1 MKKQLPSELPLP
13 KTGIEGLK
21 ENWRSDLS
29 AGFAV
34 FLTALPLCLAIAL
47 ASGFPPGSG
56 IITAIIG
63 GLLISR
69 INGSFITIN
78 GPTAGLIVVIF
89 AAVQNLGE
97 GDVIAGYRYTLAA
110 IVIAS
115 GLQILMGLCKAGR
128 LSSFFP
134 ISVVH
139 GMLAAI
145 GIIIIAKQTHV
156 MLGVTP
162 KAGHLFSIISQ
173 IPQSLFNPT
182 PKIAVIGLSGLM
194 VVIFWPLLKPQKLK
208 HLPIP
213 IIVLFIGMLL
223 AQFFGLQHEHLHLN
237 LSTIAEHQH
246 LVEPQFLVKLPDYFL
261 ASFYYPDFS
270 KVFTLAFLA
279 AVISICLVG
288 SLESLLSTTA
298 IDKLDPYKRKS
309 NLNRDL
315 TAIGFGNMIS
325 GFIGGLPMVTEII
338 RSTTNVNNGAKTG
351 WSNFFH
357 ALILLIFV
365 VLFPHFIHNIPLA
378 SLAVLLIYTGYRL
391 ASPAAFKKIF
401 DIGRE
406 QFAVFIIT
414 IIAVLATDLLI
425 GVCIGI
431 VAKLLIHLLRGVWIS
446 NLFRIY
452 FNIEYPNQRTIVV
465 KLTGSALFSNFL
477 PLRSALS
484 KLEKGKTIVFNFT
497 DGYLIDHTVMEYI
510 QDFSLFYTA
519 QGGQCHQVGT
529 PLKIFA
535 DHQLAARLMT
545 KDDRKF

>member
-1 MKKQLPSELPLP
+1 MKEQFPSKFPLP
-13 KTGIEGLK
+13 KVGIEGLK
-21 ENWRSDLS
+21 ENWHSDLI

-78 GPTAGLIVVIF
+78 GPAAGLIVVIF
-89 AAVQNLGE
+89 TAVQNLGE

-115 GLQILMGLCKAGR
+115 GLQILMGLCKVGR

-134 ISVVH
+134 TSVVH

-145 GIIIIAKQTHV
+145 GIIIITKQTHV
-156 MLGVTP
+156 MLGITP
-162 KAGHLFSIISQ
+162 ESGHLFSIIAQ
-173 IPQSLFNPT
+173 IPESLFNPN
-182 PKIAVIGLSGLM
+182 PKIAVIGLSSLM
-194 VVIFWPLLKPQKLK
+194 IVIFWPLLRPQKLK
-208 HLPIP
+208 RLPIP
-213 IIVLFIGMLL
+213 IIVLFFGMLL
-223 AQFFGLQHEHLHLN
+223 AQIFGLQHEHFHLN
-237 LSTIAEHQH
+237 LSGVAEHQH
-246 LVEPQFLVKLPDYFL
+246 LIESQFLVKLPDYFL

-270 KVFTLAFLA
+270 KVFKMEFLA
-279 AVISICLVG
+279 AVVSICLIG
-288 SLESLLSTTA
+288 SLETLLSTTA

-325 GFIGGLPMVTEII
+325 GFIGGLPMVAEII

-357 ALILLIFV
+357 ALILLFFIV
-365 VLFPHFIHNIPLA
+365 VFPHFIHNIPLA

-401 DIGRE
+401 DRGRE
-406 QFAVFIIT
+406 QFTVFIIT
-414 IIAVLATDLLI
+414 IIAVLATDLLM
-425 GVCIGI
+425 GVCIGMI
-431 VAKLLIHLLRGVWIS
+431 SKLLIHLVRGVWLR
-446 NLFRIY
+446 NLFKIY
-452 FNIEYPNQRTIVV
+452 FKIEYPNQRTIVI

-477 PLRSALS
+477 PLKKALS
-484 KLEKGKTIVFNFT
+484 KLETGKTIVFNFT
-497 DGYLIDHTVMEYI
+497 ASYLIDYTVMEYI
-510 QDFSLFYTA
+510 QDFSHDYIA
-519 QGGQCHQVGT
+519 QGGQCHQVGA
-529 PLKIFA
+529 PLKIFS
-535 DHQLAARLMT
+535 DYQLAAELMT
-545 KDDRKF
+545 KEDRKS

>member
-1 MKKQLPSELPLP
+1 MKEQFPSELPLP

-21 ENWRSDLS
+21 ENWRSDLI

-47 ASGFPPGSG
+47 ASGFPPASG

-78 GPTAGLIVVIF
+78 GPAAGLIVVIF

-115 GLQILMGLCKAGR
+115 GLQILMGLCKVGR

-134 ISVVH
+134 LSVVH

-145 GIIIIAKQTHV
+145 GLMIIAKQTHV

-162 KAGHLFSIISQ
+162 EPGHLFSIIAQ
-173 IPQSLFNPT
+173 IPDSLFNPN
-182 PKIAVIGLSGLM
+182 PKIAVIGLSGLTII
-194 VVIFWPLLKPQKLK
+194 IFWPLIKPERLKLF
-208 HLPIP
+208 PIP
-213 IIVLFIGMLL
+213 MIVLFVGMLL
-223 AQFFGLQHEHLHLN
+223 AQFFELQHQPL
-237 LSTIAEHQH
+237 I
-246 LVEPQFLVKLPDYFL
+246 EPQFLVKLPDYFL

-270 KVFTLAFLA
+270 KFFTLTFIT

-288 SLESLLSTTA
+288 SLETLLSTAA

-325 GFIGGLPMVTEII
+325 GFIGGLPMVAEII

-357 ALILLIFV
+357 ALVLLIFV

-391 ASPAAFKKIF
+391 ASPAAFKKVF

-406 QFAVFIIT
+406 QFFVFIIT
-414 IIAVLATDLLI
+414 IIAILATDLLM
-425 GVCIGI
+425 GVCIGVI
-431 VAKLLIHLLRGVWIS
+431 AKLLIHLVRGVCVS
-446 NLFRIY
+446 NLFKIY

-465 KLTGSALFSNFL
+465 RLTGSALFSNFL
-477 PLRSALS
+477 PLRRTLS
-484 KLEKGKTIVFNFT
+484 KLETGKIIVFNFAE
-497 DGYLIDHTVMEYI
+497 GYLIDHTVMEYI
-510 QDFSLFYTA
+510 QDFSHSYTA
-519 QGGQCHQVGT
+519 QGGKCHQVGI

-545 KDDRKF
+545 KNDRKS